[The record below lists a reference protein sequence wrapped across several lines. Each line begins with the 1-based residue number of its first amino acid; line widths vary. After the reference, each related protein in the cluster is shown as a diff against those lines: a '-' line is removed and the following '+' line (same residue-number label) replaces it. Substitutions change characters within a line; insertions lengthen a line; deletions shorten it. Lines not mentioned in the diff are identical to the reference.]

1 MLQIIFLLLAGSAL
15 TYISRY
21 NLELVSLNFGQYT
34 IPDVPLFYVIVG
46 SLLTGLILSY
56 IMQSLTGISTY
67 FKLRDKSKE
76 IKMGQDEVLSLT
88 KRIHQLEIENEKL
101 KHTGPEVSD
110 PHAL

>member
-1 MLQIIFLLLAGSAL
+1 
-15 TYISRY
+15 
-21 NLELVSLNFGQYT
+21 LEQVSLSFGQYT
-34 IPDVPLFYVIVG
+34 ISDVPLFYVIVG

-56 IMQSLTGISTY
+56 VMQSLTGISTY

-76 IKMGQDEVLSLT
+76 IKTGQDEILSLT
-88 KRIHQLEIENEKL
+88 KRVHQLEIENEKL

>member
-1 MLQIIFLLLAGSAL
+1 M
-15 TYISRY
+15 
-21 NLELVSLNFGQYT
+21 NFGQYT

-67 FKLRDKSKE
+67 LKLRDKSKE

-88 KRIHQLEIENEKL
+88 KRVHQLELENEKL